1 MLKRVIR
8 WLLPLIA
15 LLIFAAYMVISP
27 MIVSHAAAPA
37 VPGSPG
43 VSAPKGSGPNI
54 YFRP

>member
-1 MLKRVIR
+1 MLKRFIR

-27 MIVSHAAAPA
+27 MVASHAASPA
-37 VPGSPG
+37 LPNSPG
-43 VSAPKGSGPNI
+43 VSAPKGPGPNI